1 MRAIERRALILAL
14 LSVSLAVAPVT
25 PAPAAPKRLPA
36 QLGFIVFCKTSMSDV
51 TARLGPGIRF
61 TDIFFVW
68 RGWYDPTARVYFLIA
83 GWPERGPKGTPLLFQ
98 AVLASE
104 ERKDINLDAARL
116 KAKDLG
122 RPRLSLTSLRGP
134 NGIRLGDSR
143 ARVFEM
149 LGAGSG
155 PERRGNIETYS
166 YFLYPVVTRRDCA
179 EAGYFNFL
187 VSFTDGKLTRIWI
200 IEAS

>member
-1 MRAIERRALILAL
+1 MRAGVVKLAVTAALAL
-14 LSVSLAVAPVT
+14 TVPS
-25 PAPAAPKRLPA
+25 PASTAPKRLPA
-36 QLGFIVFCKTSMSDV
+36 QMGFIVFCKTSMADV
-51 TARLGPGIRF
+51 TARLGPGTRF

-143 ARVFEM
+143 ARVFEL
-149 LGAGSG
+149 LGASSG
-155 PERRGNIETYS
+155 GPVRRGNIETYS
-166 YFLYPVVTRRDCA
+166 YFLFPAVTRGDCG
-179 EAGYFNFL
+179 EAGYFNFD